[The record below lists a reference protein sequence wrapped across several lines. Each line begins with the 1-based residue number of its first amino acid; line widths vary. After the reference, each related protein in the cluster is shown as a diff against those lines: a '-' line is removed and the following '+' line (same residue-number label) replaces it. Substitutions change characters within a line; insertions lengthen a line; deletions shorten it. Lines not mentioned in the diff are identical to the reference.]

1 MQTFDNYKAAS
12 KYHTENGGWLL
23 QTGYT
28 PNYYAVTDDQA
39 TVIEMRGEDFIY
51 QCESCDTFDETKTG
65 LIQAQFLNDA
75 GKEYVTYMLTERLKL
90 KNMDVAATISE
101 IEDKMFSLPEM
112 LEPNN
117 DVFYFE
123 ISNNTASRSGVCQAG
138 YGVFF
143 ELELTSDMF
152 SFENVA

>member
-1 MQTFDNYKAAS
+1 MKTFDNYKSAS
-12 KYHTENGGWLL
+12 KYHAENGGWLL

-28 PNYYAVTDDQA
+28 PDHYTVTDDEG
-39 TVIEMRGEDFIY
+39 TVIDMRGEDFIY

-65 LIQAQFLNDA
+65 LIQAQGLNDA
-75 GKEYVTYMLTERLKL
+75 GNEYVANKLAELGL

-101 IEDKMFSLPEM
+101 IEDKMFSLTDM

-123 ISNNTASRSGVCQAG
+123 ISNNTASRSGVCQEG

-143 ELELTSDMF
+143 ELELTSDLF
-152 SFENVA
+152 HFVHVG